1 MENLV
6 TDSAAILEQDN
17 NIQVAYGW
25 MDVGDVICEKLRLNI
40 PLEAKE
46 LLLTNKLTT
55 MVKMVKLTDDIVLY

>member
-6 TDSAAILEQDN
+6 TDSVAILEQDN